1 MGESPPGRSQLAD
14 IHIATLRGKNTIP
27 RHTIFPPFCRL
38 RTLAQA
44 RPHDDDHLSSNEQI
58 TCRSHARA
66 LVANDGDGASFG
78 SS

>member
-14 IHIATLRGKNTIP
+14 IA

-44 RPHDDDHLSSNEQI
+44 RPHDDDHLSSI
-58 TCRSHARA
+58 PIVYTVIK
-66 LVANDGDGASFG
+66 LI
-78 SS
+78 

>member
-44 RPHDDDHLSSNEQI
+44 RPHDDDHLSSLLCMCVHSNSTYI
-58 TCRSHARA
+58 CTYS
-66 LVANDGDGASFG
+66 N
-78 SS
+78 